1 MIRYRVYSC
10 ALTIALLATLP
21 RLSLAEGRESCPV
34 TKPPSPAFVPPA
46 PYPEDR
52 APGQF
57 LYGSPSL
64 WVAVRAHWSAQPRR
78 KAKLLYFRQGYDA
91 VAEPNPRL
99 SVVARRL
106 DKPDPLV
113 WAPPVR
119 SINVDHTAGNM
130 FMASEFNIPAS
141 GCWEVSAHY
150 EPAADK
156 AETLTFTVWVEP

>member
-1 MIRYRVYSC
+1 MIRHRVRSC
-10 ALTIALLATLP
+10 AFTLALLALLP
-21 RLSLAEGRESCPV
+21 HWCEAEARDSCPV

-64 WVAVRAHWSAQPRR
+64 WVAIRPHWSAQPRH

-99 SVVARRL
+99 SVVARRR
-106 DKPDPLV
+106 DAPDPLV
-113 WAPPVR
+113 WAPHVK
-119 SINVDHTAGNM
+119 SINVDHTVGNM
-130 FMASEFNIPAS
+130 FMLSEFNIPAS

-150 EPAADK
+150 EPAPDK